1 MCTSYEFMGRN
12 IMPREWGAVIRGI
25 RVNGLARLVR
35 WDRVSPL
42 PFDREIAIEEV
53 GRTMANAKRL
63 TTMIAGTKVNYIDH
77 ASLKKK
83 SQCKA
88 LILEGAERV
97 ANPPAPGKRLQDQG
111 TLFQALHACAKAYD
125 DGGIPRMKGGLG
137 RPANLEKLY
146 FDIREMLVEGNK
158 GLVHEMIRRSSI
170 TGIDYDDL
178 ISDGLLSLFRS
189 VTSYDPWRGIQFSTY
204 ACTSI
209 ARALHSLAAKRG
221 RYIEVLNDLSERD
234 DIVKEEA
241 PRTKADTMFE
251 ALIEKLKIV
260 FSRNTAKLTPIEHW
274 VISRRLLST
283 DKLSGTTLAAVGTTV
298 NLSKERVW
306 QIQCTAINKLR
317 EALANEDPYMA
328 TLLFATRT
336 RAA

>member
-1 MCTSYEFMGRN
+1 
-12 IMPREWGAVIRGI
+12 
-25 RVNGLARLVR
+25 
-35 WDRVSPL
+35 
-42 PFDREIAIEEV
+42 
-53 GRTMANAKRL
+53 MADAKRK
-63 TTMIAGTKVNYIDH
+63 TITIAGTKVTFIDH

-83 SQCKA
+83 SGCKE
-88 LILEGAERV
+88 LILEAVERV
-97 ANPPAPGKRLQDQG
+97 ANPPAAGKRLPDQG

-125 DGGIPRMKGGLG
+125 LGGIPRLKQGVG
-137 RPANLEKLY
+137 RKEHLETLY
-146 FDIREMLVEGNK
+146 FRIRDLLVEGNK

-221 RYIEVLNDLSERD
+221 RYLEVLNDLTDQDE
-234 DIVKEEA
+234 IVKEEA
-241 PRTKADTMFE
+241 PRSKSDTMFD
-251 ALIEKLKIV
+251 ALIERLKVI
-260 FSRNTAKLTPIEHW
+260 FKHNTAKLTPIEHW

-298 NLSKERVW
+298 NLSKERVR
-306 QIQCTAINKLR
+306 QIQCAAVHKLR
-317 EALANEDPYMA
+317 DALANDDPTIA
-328 TLLFATRT
+328 TLLFGMHN